1 MTDHPGKVALAA
13 IMEAVEKAA
22 PGGWHST
29 GGVVLTNNT
38 DDATLFDAV
47 AVCPGEW
54 RSGTAAFI
62 ATARNNI
69 ASVNALVASLEA
81 ENKRLR
87 EALCLPDADRRLMV
101 LSEMIATKGSFRRA
115 DLRRQFGISIPQ
127 ASADIKR
134 WLAANPGAA
143 TYNRSSKQYERA
155 ELAEAK
161 AATEAAVMAERER
174 CAAMGDQ
181 WSKTGDLLLRC
192 GEMTAQEL
200 GIIYL
205 TPETG

>member
-1 MTDHPGKVALAA
+1 MTDHPGRAALAA
-13 IMEAVEKAA
+13 IMEAAEKAT
-22 PGGWHST
+22 PGPWKRHTWRIESAAGPVTPAIAICSSRWDN
-29 GGVVLTNNT
+29 G
-38 DDATLFDAV
+38 DAD
-47 AVCPGEW
+47 
-54 RSGTAAFI
+54 FI

-69 ASVNALVASLEA
+69 ASVAAYVASLEA
-81 ENKRLR
+81 ENARLR

-161 AATEAAVMAERER
+161 AATDAAVMAERER
-174 CAAMGDQ
+174 CAAIVR
-181 WSKTGDLLLRC
+181 SVVENR
-192 GEMTAQEL
+192 
-200 GIIYL
+200 
-205 TPETG
+205 